1 MKEKVNYLSQG
12 VQPGWDRGLEKVK
25 VNYLSQGA
33 LPSQDWSW
41 VETQERGVR
50 AGSSTCPAGN
60 RA

>member
-1 MKEKVNYLSQG
+1 MRLGLEQEKV
-12 VQPGWDRGLEKVK
+12 KVKEK

-41 VETQERGVR
+41 AETQERGVR
-50 AGSSTCPAGN
+50 AGSPTCPAGN